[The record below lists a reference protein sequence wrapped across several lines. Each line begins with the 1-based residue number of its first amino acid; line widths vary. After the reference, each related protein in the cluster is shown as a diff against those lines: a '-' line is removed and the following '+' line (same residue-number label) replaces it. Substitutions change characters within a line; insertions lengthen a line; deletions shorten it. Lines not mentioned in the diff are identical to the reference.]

1 MLNFL
6 KQGVSLPLTVTAC
19 FVRGG
24 ARLKAGAQEPGGG
37 EAPLRP
43 RGAGGWGEFPE
54 GAVRGHVLPQPYLLY
69 SAGWVWGWGW
79 FLKKTRMES
88 LHRGVVW
95 LARCGRGCDP
105 VSCEG

>member
-19 FVRGG
+19 SVRGG
-24 ARLKAGAQEPGGG
+24 ARLKVGAQERGGG
-37 EAPLRP
+37 GSSAPP
-43 RGAGGWGEFPE
+43 GCWGWGEFPE
-54 GAVRGHVLPQPYLLY
+54 GAVRGHVLPQPYLH

-79 FLKKTRMES
+79 FLKETRMES